1 MANANST
8 LVSRKFTE
16 AQDLLMEAGH
26 VAEFVKDMSL
36 NVDVNLEAGELSGFF
51 FVMHDLINRIKKAE
65 RLLQEC
71 KSDMDTLAA
80 KKEAA

>member
-8 LVSRKFTE
+8 PVSQKFAE

-26 VAEFVKDMSL
+26 VAQFVKDMSL

-51 FVMHDLINRIKKAE
+51 FVMHDLIGRIKKAE

-71 KSDMDTLAA
+71 KSDLVTPEVKKGAA
-80 KKEAA
+80 